1 MVQKFTKRVLGEGKF
16 LRLCAEDRWEFVE
29 RMNSN
34 AVVAILA
41 ITDDRKIVLVDQA
54 RHSLGKRV
62 IELPAGLVGDE
73 VHFRGESLETAARR
87 ELLEESGYT
96 AEKFILFSA
105 TQPSSIIDW
114 AIYSFAAKGCKKI
127 LDPAPDAGEKITLH
141 YLTLDEFIE
150 LARDPKF
157 RDLEVSLN
165 IFRAIGTKDGYE
177 ALRRLFAP
185 E

>member
-87 ELLEESGYT
+87 ELLEET
-96 AEKFILFSA
+96 
-105 TQPSSIIDW
+105 
-114 AIYSFAAKGCKKI
+114 
-127 LDPAPDAGEKITLH
+127 
-141 YLTLDEFIE
+141 
-150 LARDPKF
+150 
-157 RDLEVSLN
+157 
-165 IFRAIGTKDGYE
+165 GYE
-177 ALRRLFAP
+177 AARLDLIASGPTSAGLCAEFVSIFNASGLVRRGPGGGDAHENIVVHEVPLAELRAWLKAREGEYAIDLKIFSALHLINS
-185 E
+185 